1 MKKSNQNRLA
11 GKTDVLEMRPAVVA
25 DLPASPAGPRRS
37 PPKRAAGANA
47 TIAVI
52 EDDER
57 LRESLVS
64 LLEAYGYRT
73 VQCGSRQEAAAL
85 IAGNDVSLVMLDVRL
100 REDSGLDVLK
110 ELRGAGHTMP
120 VVVLSGD
127 VMIESAIGALQLGA
141 QDYLRKPCA
150 PEILLHRVEATLQ
163 RHSLEQAHRRMS
175 QDIARSEALHRFLV
189 ANSPDIIF
197 ILDGDGSFSFVSEGV
212 RALLGHSATDLLGSG
227 FFWLVADED
236 AERAR
241 SAVMHLRAGD
251 SCAIEL
257 RLKHSKPE
265 EGHRHFE
272 LALASLTNTSPEWQQ
287 ARLPGEYGI
296 YGVARDVTEKKAAY
310 DRIAFQA
317 CHDALTGL
325 PNRTLF
331 VDRLE
336 LAIVQARRNRHPF
349 AVIFV
354 DLDRFKLINDTYGHL
369 KGDVVLEQVAERL
382 KATLRESDT
391 LARLGGDE
399 FIILLPSIRGPEDA
413 GVVANKIVED
423 MVKPFALDGR
433 EMLLSSSLGIAM
445 FPNDGEDSETLM
457 RHSDVAMYEVKAKG
471 KNGFAFFTQAMN
483 AGSSGRLTVAN
494 DLRRALE
501 GGQFDLYYQPQVDAK
516 ELRVT
521 GLEALIRWN
530 HPTRGLLTAG
540 EFISIAED
548 LGMMSNLTRWVLE
561 RACRDLKGWR
571 DRGIKLDRMA
581 INFSP
586 RMIEKPDFITDLMRT
601 LDFYAIAPASI
612 EIEITEN
619 VPFQNMES
627 TTQILKAISARG
639 VRIAIDDF
647 GAQYSSLNYLR
658 SLPID
663 TLKIDRAFVMEIREH
678 SDDSPIIKAIVAIA
692 TGLGMNV
699 VAEGVETAVQAEFLK
714 NLGCSQ
720 MQGYLYGHPQPLAA
734 LEQRLMH

>member
-1 MKKSNQNRLA
+1 MKKTSQNHLAGAIGPTETQAPATANRL
-11 GKTDVLEMRPAVVA
+11 VA
-25 DLPASPAGPRRS
+25 PETLPQAPPPRT
-37 PPKRAAGANA
+37 AFMNT

-57 LRESLVS
+57 SRESLAS

-73 VQCGSRQEAAAL
+73 VQCGSRREAGPLLARNEVAL
-85 IAGNDVSLVMLDVRL
+85 VLLDLRL
-100 REDSGLDVLK
+100 HDESGLDVLK
-110 ELRGAGHTMP
+110 ELRAAGHAMP

-127 VMIESAIGALQLGA
+127 VMIESAISALQLGA

-163 RHSLEQAHRRMS
+163 RHSLEQSHQRMS
-175 QDIARSEALHRFLV
+175 REIARSEALHRFLV
-189 ANSPDIIF
+189 ASSPDVIF
-197 ILDGDGSFSFVSEGV
+197 ILDGDGSFSFVSDGV
-212 RALLGHSATDLLGSG
+212 LPLLGQSAAELLGTG

-236 AERAR
+236 LERAR
-241 SAVMHLRAGD
+241 TTVMQMRAGD
-251 SCAIEL
+251 ACAIEL
-257 RLKHSKPE
+257 RLKHQKP
-265 EGHRHFE
+265 GTGYRHFE
-272 LALASLTNTSPEWQQ
+272 LKLASLTKTSPEWQQ
-287 ARLPGEYGI
+287 AKLPGEYGI
-296 YGVARDVTEKKAAY
+296 YGVARDVTEKKVAH
-310 DRIAFQA
+310 DRLAFQA

-325 PNRTLF
+325 PNRALF

-336 LAIVQARRNRHPF
+336 LAIVQAKRSQQTF
-349 AVIFV
+349 AVVFV
-354 DLDRFKLINDTYGHL
+354 DLDRFKIINDTYGHL
-369 KGDVVLEQVAERL
+369 KGDVILEQVGERL

-399 FIILLPSIRGPEDA
+399 FIILLSNIRGAEDA
-413 GVVANKIVED
+413 GLVANKIVED
-423 MVKPFALDGR
+423 MVKPFMLDGR

-445 FPNDGEDSETLM
+445 FPQDGDDSETLM
-457 RHSDVAMYEVKAKG
+457 RHSDIAMYEVKAKG
-471 KNGFAFFTQAMN
+471 KNGFAFFTPAMN
-483 AGSSGRLTVAN
+483 EGSSGRLTVAN
-494 DLRRALE
+494 DLRKALE
-501 GGQFDLYYQPQVDAK
+501 DGQFDLYYQPQVDAL

-561 RACRDLKGWR
+561 RACRDLKSWR
-571 DRGIKLDRMA
+571 DKGIKLERMA

-586 RMIEKPDFITDLMRT
+586 RMIEKPDFIADLMRT
-601 LDFYAIAPASI
+601 LDFYGIAPSSI
-612 EIEITEN
+612 EVEITEN

-627 TTQILKAISARG
+627 TTQILNAISARG

-663 TLKIDRAFVMEIREH
+663 TLKIDRAFVMEIRNH

-692 TGLGMNV
+692 SGLGMNV

-714 NLGCSQ
+714 SLGCSQ
-720 MQGYLYGHPQPLAA
+720 MQGYLYGHPQPFSA
-734 LEQRLMH
+734 LEQTLMH